1 MKVYIGYDVSYD
13 GGMGISRHVE
23 KVFDC
28 EVKALLWEEEAQA
41 TEYEWREF
49 AEMVVE

>member
-13 GGMGISRHVE
+13 GGMGIYRQAE

-28 EVKALLWEEEAQA
+28 EVKAFLWVEEGPK
-41 TEYEWREF
+41 TEYGWREF
-49 AEMVVE
+49 IEMEVE